1 MTLARRH
8 GELRGRVQG
17 VGMRP
22 CVAELAR
29 ALELAG
35 QVRNDAGGVVIEIEG
50 PLARLDRFVERCRK
64 RIHVGRICLS
74 GYPTGNFH
82 KRGSGARHERRAR
95 GERFKRR

>member
-50 PLARLDRFVERCRK
+50 PLARLDRFVERLTAEAPAAA
-64 RIHVGRICLS
+64 RIEE
-74 GYPTGNFH
+74 
-82 KRGSGARHERRAR
+82 ARW
-95 GERFKRR
+95 